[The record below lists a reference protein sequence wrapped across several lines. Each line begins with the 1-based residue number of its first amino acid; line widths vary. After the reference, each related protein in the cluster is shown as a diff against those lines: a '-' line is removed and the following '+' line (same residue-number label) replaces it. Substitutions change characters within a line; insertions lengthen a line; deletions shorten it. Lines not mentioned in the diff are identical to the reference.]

1 MSELI
6 SISSIASPSEE
17 QDWNRRQ
24 LSSEV
29 IEPRMRFWT
38 YESPGVVLGC
48 SQRGLLS
55 AVDAA
60 QRIGVPLAG
69 RQAGGGAV
77 LTGPWMLSVSLVLP
91 VTHSL
96 ALGGALVGYR
106 RIGEA
111 FAKVLRGIGI
121 DAHALTSDEARA
133 AQQEGERADL
143 QWACY
148 GGLSPWEVV
157 VGKRKIVG
165 LAQVRRRTGVLVAAG
180 LLLSRPDWAML
191 CKAVGKPIAD
201 AAFLAERT
209 SSCEEELGWTPP
221 LADIAIALRR
231 QLQEVVDASPR
242 PNGGAFLSPRD
253 YAGSGEWNELLAHAA
268 DLSYR

>member
-6 SISSIASPSEE
+6 AISSIASPEEE

-29 IEPRMRFWT
+29 VEPSMRFWT
-38 YESPGVVLGC
+38 YQSPGVVLGC

-55 AVDAA
+55 AVGAA
-60 QRIGVPLAG
+60 QRAGIPLAG

-77 LTGPWMLSVSLVLP
+77 LTGAWMLSVSIVLP
-91 VTHSL
+91 VSHPL
-96 ALGGALVGYR
+96 ALGGTVAGYR
-106 RIGEA
+106 RIGEG
-111 FAKVLRGIGI
+111 FASVLRDSGV
-121 DAHALTSDEARA
+121 DAHALTPAEART
-133 AQQEGERADL
+133 AQQDDACPDL

-180 LLLSRPDWAML
+180 LLVGRPDWAML
-191 CKAVGKPIAD
+191 CDAVGKPGGH
-201 AAFLAERT
+201 AAMLAQRT
-209 SSCEEELGWTPP
+209 SSCEEELGWQPP
-221 LADIAIALRR
+221 LADLALALRR
-231 QLQEVVDASPR
+231 QLREAIHLPLPADNRIFVSR
-242 PNGGAFLSPRD
+242 ND
-253 YAGSGEWNELLAHAA
+253 YARDARWAELFASAEA
-268 DLSYR
+268 CTD

>member
-6 SISSIASPSEE
+6 AISSIASPCEE
-17 QDWNRRQ
+17 QDWNRQQ
-24 LSSEV
+24 LSSDV
-29 IEPRMRFWT
+29 TAPRMRFWT

-48 SQRGLLS
+48 SQRGLVS
-55 AVDAA
+55 AIDAA
-60 QRIGVPLAG
+60 QRAGVPIAG

-77 LTGPWMLSVSLVLP
+77 LTGPWMLSVSVVLP
-91 VTHSL
+91 VTHPL

-106 RIGEA
+106 RIGEG

-121 DAHALTSDEARA
+121 DAHALTSGEARV
-133 AQQEGERADL
+133 AQQESEGADL

-157 VGKRKIVG
+157 VGRRKIVG

-180 LLLSRPDWAML
+180 LLYGRPDWAML
-191 CKAVGKPIAD
+191 CKAVGKPIGD
-201 AAFLAERT
+201 AAGLAQRT

-231 QLQEVVDASPR
+231 QLQEALYASPPADGR
-242 PNGGAFLSPRD
+242 AFVSSRD
-253 YAGSGEWNELLAHAA
+253 YASSGKWDELLARGA
-268 DLSYR
+268 DLAVR